1 MIRMYKA
8 KGVNRMID
16 RMWVHESRK
25 TLVCVDSYHKGVL
38 EGRFFSS
45 WQEADSF
52 DSLSQFLNKMEA
64 MLDELQMPQSYTEKR
79 TFTDLTDPLE
89 SRAPPSRIP
98 RGEKATFE
106 LQVIFRQHTSWQG
119 VVVWLEQKWEQSF
132 RSVLELVLLMDSAL
146 RTAEGSG
153 SL

>member
-1 MIRMYKA
+1 
-8 KGVNRMID
+8 MID

-25 TLVCVDSYHKGVL
+25 TLVCVDSYNKGVL
-38 EGRFFSS
+38 EGRFFNS
-45 WQEADSF
+45 WQEPDSF
-52 DSLSQFLNKMEA
+52 ESLSQFLNKMETL
-64 MLDELQMPQSYTEKR
+64 LDELQMPQAYTEKR

-89 SRAPPSRIP
+89 SLAPPSRIP
-98 RGEKATFE
+98 RGTKATFE

-146 RTAEGSG
+146 RRAEGSG